1 MSNVRPPGMCKDC
14 RVEPAAVNPDG
25 SLASRCDACRL
36 ARNQRARE
44 ERAALRAKRK
54 CVWLGCGKRAKKG
67 RRYCSEHLEY
77 YRTREA
83 RRRRLTEE
91 RS

>member
-36 ARNQRARE
+36 ARNQRTRE
-44 ERAALRAKRK
+44 ERAARRAKSQ
-54 CVWLGCGKRAKKG
+54 CLWLGCSKRARKN
-67 RRYCSEHLEY
+67 RRYCSGHLEY
-77 YRTREA
+77 YRVREE
-83 RRRRLTEE
+83 RRRRLDG
-91 RS
+91 SP